1 LTAPAPPAPQPRRAE
16 PAQPAPA
23 VHLTPFVPAERQQ
36 PAHATAT
43 RSRRSLAGAGTPG
56 VLRLLLIGLV
66 AASVVWGAVAAWTVS
81 QHASAA
87 SEVVTTSEPLSLA
100 AQQMYQAL
108 ADADVTA
115 ITAILVGPPESLTAR
130 LRFDGDIANAATD
143 LARLRGVAA
152 GSGSAQLTA
161 DLTAVSTGL
170 PVYAKYVDEALNWGV
185 TGQPLTAGSSMQD
198 ASDVM
203 HLTLLPAANAI
214 YAQQRAALTAASAQ
228 ATGLPW
234 IVVTVL
240 LAIGIGFTL
249 ASTQRWLRRR
259 THRLVNYGLLLA
271 SAAILISTIWLVA
284 SFVSARSDF
293 TQGVGHGST
302 PAEELAQS
310 VIAAQQARGD
320 QVLNLISRTGS
331 TSFSAD
337 FATETAKIGPRP
349 GSLLTTATASS
360 PAGTGATEA
369 AAAERAATA
378 WYSVSAQVFKL
389 DNAHQYAAETARV
402 IGSGPGSSGSG
413 FTALVGHLRRGISA
427 DQGVFKSNAAAGS
440 GAFGGLEAS
449 VIIAALLMA
458 AGSAWGLSR
467 RLAEYR

>member
-1 LTAPAPPAPQPRRAE
+1 
-16 PAQPAPA
+16 
-23 VHLTPFVPAERQQ
+23 
-36 PAHATAT
+36 
-43 RSRRSLAGAGTPG
+43 
-56 VLRLLLIGLV
+56 V
-66 AASVVWGAVAAWTVS
+66 AASIVWGAVGAWTVS

-108 ADADVTA
+108 SDADVTA
-115 ITAILVGPPESLTAR
+115 TTAILAGPPETQQAS
-130 LRFDGDIANAATD
+130 LRFNGDISSAAAD
-143 LARLRGVAA
+143 LAHLRGATA
-152 GSGSAQLTA
+152 GSAQLTA
-161 DLTAVSTGL
+161 DLTAVSTAL
-170 PVYAKYVDEALNWGV
+170 PVYAKYADEALSWSAD
-185 TGQPLTAGSSMQD
+185 TRPLTAGSYMED

-214 YAQQRAALTAASAQ
+214 YAQQSAALTAASAQ

-240 LAIGIGFTL
+240 LAIGILLTL
-249 ASTQRWLRRR
+249 LAAQRWLRRR
-259 THRLVNYGLLLA
+259 THRIVNYGLLVA
-271 SAAILISTIWLVA
+271 SAAILISTIWLVVG
-284 SFVSARSDF
+284 FVSARSDF
-293 TQGVGHGST
+293 QQGIGHGST

-337 FATETAKIGPRP
+337 FAAETAKIGPRP
-349 GSLLTTATASS
+349 GSLLTAASASS
-360 PAGTGATEA
+360 TKGAAASEA

-378 WYSVSAQVFKL
+378 WYSVSDQVFQL
-389 DNAHQYAAETARV
+389 DAAHQYAAETTRV
-402 IGSGPGSSGSG
+402 IGTGPGSSQSG
-413 FTALVGHLRRGISA
+413 FTTLVAHLRRAINA
-427 DQGVFKSNAAAGS
+427 DQAVFTSNAAAGS
-440 GAFGGLEAS
+440 GAFGGLEAG

-458 AGSAWGLSR
+458 AGSAWGISR

>member
-1 LTAPAPPAPQPRRAE
+1 MPAGRRQAAPATPA
-16 PAQPAPA
+16 
-23 VHLTPFVPAERQQ
+23 
-36 PAHATAT
+36 
-43 RSRRSLAGAGTPG
+43 RSRPSLARTGTPG
-56 VLRLLLIGLV
+56 VLQLLLIGLV
-66 AASVVWGAVAAWTVS
+66 AASVVWGAVGAWTVG

-100 AQQMYQAL
+100 AQQMYQSL
-108 ADADVTA
+108 SDADVTA
-115 ITAILVGPPESLTAR
+115 TTAILAGPPEALTTRVRYEA
-130 LRFDGDIANAATD
+130 DIANAAAD
-143 LARLRGVAA
+143 LAHLRGTTA
-152 GSGSAQLTA
+152 GSAQLTA
-161 DLTAVSTGL
+161 ELTDVSTGL
-170 PVYAKYVDEALNWGV
+170 AVYTKYAEEALNSSAA
-185 TGQPLTAGSSMQD
+185 GQTLAAGSYMQD

-203 HLTLLPAANAI
+203 HLTMLPAANAI
-214 YAQQRAALTAASAQ
+214 YAQQSAALTAASAQ

-240 LAIGIGFTL
+240 LAVGIGFTL
-249 ASTQRWLRRR
+249 FATQRWLRRR
-259 THRLVNYGLLLA
+259 THRVVNYGLLLA
-271 SAAILISTIWLVA
+271 SAAILISTIWLVVG
-284 SFVSARSDF
+284 FVSARSDF
-293 TQGVGHGST
+293 QQGLGHGST

-337 FATETAKIGPRP
+337 FAAETATIGPRP
-349 GSLLTTATASS
+349 GSLLTTARASS
-360 PAGTGATEA
+360 LAGTGAAEA

-378 WYSVSAQVFKL
+378 WYSVSAQVFQL
-389 DNAHQYAAETARV
+389 DKAHMYAAETARV
-402 IGSGPGSSGSG
+402 IGTGPGSSGPG

-427 DQGVFKSNAAAGS
+427 DQAVFKTNAAAGS
-440 GAFGGLEAS
+440 GAFGGLEAG

>member
-1 LTAPAPPAPQPRRAE
+1 MTAPAPPAPGPQHAQPTE
-16 PAQPAPA
+16 PAPA
-23 VHLTPFVPAERQQ
+23 PRVTPYVPAQRQ
-36 PAHATAT
+36 PAHATPA
-43 RSRRSLAGAGTPG
+43 RPARSLAGTGTPG
-56 VLRLLLIGLV
+56 VLRLLLIGLA
-66 AASVVWGAVAAWTVS
+66 AASIVWGAVGAWTVS

-100 AQQMYQAL
+100 AQQMYQSL
-108 ADADVTA
+108 SDADVTA
-115 ITAILVGPPESLTAR
+115 TTAILAGPPENLINDR
-130 LRFDGDIANAATD
+130 LRYEADIANASAD
-143 LARLRGVAA
+143 LARLRSAA
-152 GSGSAQLTA
+152 TSSAQLTSE
-161 DLTAVSTGL
+161 LTDVSTAL
-170 PVYAKYVDEALNWGV
+170 PVYAKYAQEALNWSA
-185 TGQPLTAGSSMQD
+185 TGQPLTAGAYMED

-214 YAQQRAALTAASAQ
+214 YAQQSAALTAASAQ

-249 ASTQRWLRRR
+249 FATQRWLRRR
-259 THRLVNYGLLLA
+259 THRIVNYGLLLA
-271 SAAILISTIWLVA
+271 SAAILISTIWLAVG
-284 SFVSARSDF
+284 FVSARSDF
-293 TQGVGHGST
+293 QQGLGHGST

-337 FATETAKIGPRP
+337 FAAQTAKIGPRS
-349 GSLLTTATASS
+349 GSLLTTAQASS
-360 PAGTGATEA
+360 QGEGATEA
-369 AAAERAATA
+369 TAAGRAATA
-378 WYSVSAQVFKL
+378 WYSVSAQVFQL
-389 DNAHQYAAETARV
+389 DKAHQYAAETARV
-402 IGSGPGSSGSG
+402 IGTGAGSSQSG
-413 FTALVGHLRRGISA
+413 FTALVGHLRRAINA
-427 DQGVFKSNAAAGS
+427 DQAVFTSNAAAGS
-440 GAFGGLEAS
+440 GSFSGLEAG